1 MMEIF
6 KTIRNDIE
14 AETLDS
20 ADAIDAFRIRYLS
33 KKQGKITDL
42 VKGIKDVPPDERGA
56 YGQGVNELK
65 KLASD
70 RIEKAKTDLGS
81 SDSNHRDV
89 DLSLPGRAPKL
100 GSLHP
105 VTQTLRLINR
115 IFESYGFTVEE
126 GPEIEDD
133 WHNFSALNF
142 PADHPARDMQDTF
155 FIEPTDLEHG
165 GIMLRTHTSPV
176 QIRVMKDGKPPFRLI
191 APGRVFRNESI
202 SFKSYCLFHQVEGL
216 VVDEGVT
223 MADLKQILHSFAQA
237 IFGDDVRMRFRPSFF
252 PFTEPSAEVDIWWTD
267 ESLAGGGRWL
277 EILGCGMVD
286 PNVLEAV
293 NIDSEKY
300 TGYAFG
306 MGIDR
311 IAMLRYGIDDI
322 RILFENDERFLDQFA

>member
-1 MMEIF
+1 MKEIF
-6 KTIRNDIE
+6 ESLKAEIE
-14 AETLDS
+14 AEVLDS
-20 ADAIDAFRIRYLS
+20 ADAVESFKIRFLS
-33 KKQGKITDL
+33 KKQGRITEL
-42 VKGIKDVPPDERGA
+42 MKGIKDVAPEERGA
-56 YGQGVNELK
+56 YGKGVNELK
-65 KLASD
+65 KLVNAKMEAAREAISSTASSGG
-70 RIEKAKTDLGS
+70 DL
-81 SDSNHRDV
+81 
-89 DLSLPGRAPKL
+89 DLSLPGRAPHV
-100 GSLHP
+100 GSVHP
-105 VTQTLRLINR
+105 VTQTRQLINR

-155 FIEPTDLEHG
+155 FIEPTELDHG
-165 GIMLRTHTSPV
+165 GILLRTHTSPV
-176 QIRVMKDGKPPFRLI
+176 QIRVMKDGEPPFRII

-202 SFKSYCLFHQVEGL
+202 SYKSYCLFHQVEGL

-223 MADLKQILHSFAQA
+223 MADLKQVLHSFAKA
-237 IFGDDVRMRFRPSFF
+237 IFGDDVVMRFRPSFF
-252 PFTEPSAEVDIWWTD
+252 PFTEPSAEVDIWWKD
-267 ESLAGGGRWL
+267 ETLPGGGRWL

-293 NIDSEKY
+293 GIDSEKY